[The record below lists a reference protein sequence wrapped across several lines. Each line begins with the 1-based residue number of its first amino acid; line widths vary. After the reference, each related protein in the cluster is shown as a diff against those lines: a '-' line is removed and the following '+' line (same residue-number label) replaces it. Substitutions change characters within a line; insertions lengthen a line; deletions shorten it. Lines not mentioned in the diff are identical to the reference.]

1 MKKRITF
8 IFGIVLILCVIMLGC
23 DKKKTD
29 ERNYQNTD
37 QRLVGVWD
45 PIEPSPRTGS
55 VKKLILHDSGTGYYH
70 SVRQL
75 SYHDNRLFWFTM
87 NNSVLYLN
95 QPRGEGTVSSQ
106 YWIISE
112 DTLKISISDL
122 IRNEIF
128 IKVVE
133 KDSILDNEK

>member
-75 SYHDNRLFWFTM
+75 S
-87 NNSVLYLN
+87 
-95 QPRGEGTVSSQ
+95 
-106 YWIISE
+106 WIISE